1 MKASEFTNDLIGKE
15 ISFFEDG
22 IADFMTMKPKKFQTK
37 GKIIRIERTDS
48 FLVVTIHRVGD
59 VYSIIGENFE
69 YGYNTIHD
77 AKLID

>member
-1 MKASEFTNDLIGKE
+1 
-15 ISFFEDG
+15 
-22 IADFMTMKPKKFQTK
+22 MTMKPKKFQTK

-48 FLVVTIHRVGD
+48 FLVVTIHRFGN